1 MRLAGSSA
9 FGQSPVRG
17 RDQAIAVLR
26 EAIDLGVNHFDT
38 AAFYFS
44 PTRSSNELLGAAL
57 RPWSDAVVIASKVG
71 PGRDTWGDWTAWARP
86 EQLRG
91 QVEENLRQLGRD
103 HLDVVNLRVVRR
115 DTPLTDHLGALT
127 ELRDA
132 GLLRHVGVSN
142 VSLDQLA
149 EARSVT
155 DIVCVQNR
163 YGLTDRECEDVVLAC
178 GEHGIAFT
186 PYFAI
191 AGAGRESG
199 RAAAE
204 PEALSAVAD
213 ARGVTTAQVRLS
225 WSLHQGE
232 HVLAIP
238 GTGDP
243 AHLREN
249 VAAAGLVLTS
259 EELSLLSATA

>member
-1 MRLAGSSA
+1 
-9 FGQSPVRG
+9 
-17 RDQAIAVLR
+17 
-26 EAIDLGVNHFDT
+26 
-38 AAFYFS
+38 
-44 PTRSSNELLGAAL
+44 
-57 RPWSDAVVIASKVG
+57 
-71 PGRDTWGDWTAWARP
+71 
-86 EQLRG
+86 
-91 QVEENLRQLGRD
+91 VEENLRQLGRD

-115 DTPLTDHLGALT
+115 DAPLTDHLGALT

-163 YGLTDRECEDVVLAC
+163 YGLTDRECEDVLLAC

-249 VAAAGLVLTS
+249 VDAAGLVLTS